1 MSPARYAWR
10 GSLFCSCFSVARCS
24 CSLARR
30 ACADRSLRSRRAV
43 DCLDFDSLALVH
55 GTELPSWFPRPTV
68 PAVRWAGRHGG
79 AGRHGAAVRHGW
91 AEVTPAHGFG
101 RCARRSAPSGWVTRG
116 DGGDVDRFGWVSACL
131 HPRFVFQC
139 LCCRVAFCSLLAV
152 RSLCRWQ
159 GFALAMV
166 GTT

>member
-10 GSLFCSCFSVARCS
+10 GSLFCFCFCFVVPARWLGA
-24 CSLARR
+24 LARSAPR
-30 ACADRSLRSRRAV
+30 GRVVLLIVWVSILLRWCIAR
-43 DCLDFDSLALVH
+43 
-55 GTELPSWFPRPTV
+55 GLPSWCPWPTV
-68 PAVRWAGRHGG
+68 PAVRWAGRHCG
-79 AGRHGAAVRHGW
+79 AVVMPARGVGRG
-91 AEVTPAHGFG
+91 
-101 RCARRSAPSGWVTRG
+101 ARRSAPSGWVTRG
-116 DGGDVDRFGWVSACL
+116 DGGVVDRFGWVSACL

-139 LCCRVAFCSLLAV
+139 RCCPVASCSPPAV

>member
-1 MSPARYAWR
+1 MSPARHAWR
-10 GSLFCSCFSVARCS
+10 GSLFCFRFWFRCS

-30 ACADRSLRSRRAV
+30 ACAERSSRTCRAV
-43 DCLDFDSLALVH
+43 DCLGVDPLALVH
-55 GTELPSWFPRPTV
+55 GTGLPGWFPRPTV

-79 AGRHGAAVRHGW
+79 AGCHYGAV
-91 AEVTPAHGFG
+91 VTPARGVV

-116 DGGDVDRFGWVSACL
+116 DGGVVDRFGWVSACL
-131 HPRFVFQC
+131 YPRFVFQC
-139 LCCRVAFCSLLAV
+139 RGFRVASCSLPAV